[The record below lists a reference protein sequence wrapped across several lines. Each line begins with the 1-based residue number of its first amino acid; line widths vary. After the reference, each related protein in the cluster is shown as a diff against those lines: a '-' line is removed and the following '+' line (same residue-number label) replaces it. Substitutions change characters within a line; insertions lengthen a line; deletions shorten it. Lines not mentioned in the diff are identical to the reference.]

1 MAQQQAIDWV
11 KAADQMKEA
20 GLTCEV
26 LKDKIKSNIE
36 DVKAFRSFGFIK
48 LAEQEQGVV
57 DKLKVI
63 DSRACLLE

>member
-1 MAQQQAIDWV
+1 MLG
-11 KAADQMKEA
+11 E
-20 GLTCEV
+20 
-26 LKDKIKSNIE
+26 SNGR
-36 DVKAFRSFGFIK
+36 KNKIK